1 MKYIYLSTLMF
12 ALSALLFTGC
22 DNADYKANGNSLY
35 LSDAAGTSK
44 SSTVTLTEN
53 GVDINV
59 VIRLANKMAEDVE
72 VEVGYA
78 PELVAAF
85 NENNGTEYEAIPAD
99 KLPQGMTATIPAGEI
114 STIFQLH
121 IDNFATNGVTYVV
134 PFSLGNVVKGSVEK
148 SSAMSHFFYVLSKP
162 LNVSVPVMQPYG
174 YNEKVESDPD
184 KKWGAA
190 VDTYTLEAWV
200 RMSNFDVNN
209 QAIFNVQANNE
220 LYVRFGDAN
229 GPYNYLQVKVHGD
242 GGTDTDRDWNPN
254 QWYHVAIVYNGSEL
268 IIYRDGKRIAG
279 KQVPAPKGGMVIDG
293 LQMVSSG
300 SMYFTAECAMSQVRL
315 WNYARSEAEIQNNMY
330 YEVNPKNANLIG
342 LWPLDEGKG
351 KIFKDATGQ
360 GRDMEAQRDIILRWE
375 HNVTFGKKE

>member
-22 DNADYKANGNSLY
+22 DNADYKVNGNSLY

-85 NENNGTEYEAIPAD
+85 NESNGTEYEAIPAD

-121 IDNFATNGVTYVV
+121 INNFATNGITYVV
-134 PFSLGNVVKGSVEK
+134 PFSLGNVVKGGVEK
-148 SSAMSHFFYVLSKP
+148 SAAMSHFFYILSKP
-162 LNVSVPVMQPYG
+162 LNVSVPVMKPYG
-174 YNEKVESDPD
+174 QERVESDPD

-200 RMSNFDVNN
+200 RMSNFNRNN

-229 GPYNYLQVKVHGD
+229 RPYNYLQVKAHGD

-268 IIYRDGKRIAG
+268 VIYRDGKRIAG

-293 LQMVSSG
+293 LQMVSS
-300 SMYFTAECAMSQVRL
+300 SSSYFPAECAMSQVRL

-330 YEVNPKNANLIG
+330 YEVNPKNPSLIG
-342 LWPLDEGKG
+342 LWPLDEGEG
-351 KIFKDATGQ
+351 NTFRDATGQ
-360 GRDMEAQRDIILRWE
+360 GRDMTAQQSIIRRWE
-375 HNVTFGKKE
+375 PNVTFGKKE

>member
-22 DNADYKANGNSLY
+22 DNADYKVNGNSLY

-85 NENNGTEYEAIPAD
+85 NESNGTEYEAIPAD

-121 IDNFATNGVTYVV
+121 IDNFATNGITYVV
-134 PFSLGNVVKGSVEK
+134 PFSLGNVVKGGVEK
-148 SSAMSHFFYVLSKP
+148 SAAMSHYFYVLSKP
-162 LNVSVPVMQPYG
+162 LNVSVPVMKPYG
-174 YNEKVESDPD
+174 QERVESDPD

-200 RMSNFDVNN
+200 RMSNFNRNN

-229 GPYNYLQVKVHGD
+229 RPYNYLQVKAHGD

-254 QWYHVAIVYNGSEL
+254 QWYHIAIVYNGSEL
-268 IIYRDGKRIAG
+268 VIYRDGKRIAG

-293 LQMVSSG
+293 LQMVSS
-300 SMYFTAECAMSQVRL
+300 SSSYFPAECAMSQVRL

-330 YEVNPKNANLIG
+330 YEVNPKNPSLIG
-342 LWPLDEGKG
+342 LWPLDEGEG
-351 KIFKDATGQ
+351 NTFRDATGQ
-360 GRDMEAQRDIILRWE
+360 GRDMTAQQSIIRRWE
-375 HNVTFGKKE
+375 PNVTFGKKE

>member
-22 DNADYKANGNSLY
+22 DNADYKVNGNSLY

-59 VIRLANKMAEDVE
+59 VIRLANKMSEDVE

-85 NENNGTEYEAIPAD
+85 NESNGTEYEAIPAD

-121 IDNFATNGVTYVV
+121 IDNFATNGITYVV
-134 PFSLGNVVKGSVEK
+134 PFLLGNVVKGGVEK
-148 SSAMSHFFYVLSKP
+148 SAAMSHFFYVLSKP
-162 LNVSVPVMQPYG
+162 LNVSVPVMKPYG
-174 YNEKVESDPD
+174 QERVESDPD

-200 RMSNFDVNN
+200 RMSNFNRNN
-209 QAIFNVQANNE
+209 QAIFNVQANNK

-229 GPYNYLQVKVHGD
+229 GPYNYLQVKAHGD

-268 IIYRDGKRIAG
+268 IIYRDGKRVAG

-293 LQMVSSG
+293 LQMVSS
-300 SMYFTAECAMSQVRL
+300 SSFYFPAECAMSQVRL

-330 YEVNPKNANLIG
+330 YEVNPKNPSLIG
-342 LWPLDEGKG
+342 LWPLDEGEG
-351 KIFKDATGQ
+351 NTFRDATGQ
-360 GRDMEAQRDIILRWE
+360 GRDMTAQQSIIRRWE

>member
-85 NENNGTEYEAIPAD
+85 NESNGTEYEAIPAD

-121 IDNFATNGVTYVV
+121 INNFATNGITYVV
-134 PFSLGNVVKGSVEK
+134 PFSLGNVVKGGVEK
-148 SSAMSHFFYVLSKP
+148 SAAMSHFFYILSKP
-162 LNVSVPVMQPYG
+162 LNVSVPVMKPYG
-174 YNEKVESDPD
+174 QERVESDPD

-200 RMSNFDVNN
+200 RMSNFNRNN

-229 GPYNYLQVKVHGD
+229 RPYNYLQVKAHGD

-268 IIYRDGKRIAG
+268 VIYRDGKRIAG

-293 LQMVSSG
+293 LQMVSS
-300 SMYFTAECAMSQVRL
+300 SSSYFPAECAMSQVRL

-330 YEVNPKNANLIG
+330 YEVNPKNPSLIG

-351 KIFKDATGQ
+351 NTFRDATGQ
-360 GRDMEAQRDIILRWE
+360 GRDMTAQQSIIRRWE
-375 HNVTFGKKE
+375 PNVTFGKKE